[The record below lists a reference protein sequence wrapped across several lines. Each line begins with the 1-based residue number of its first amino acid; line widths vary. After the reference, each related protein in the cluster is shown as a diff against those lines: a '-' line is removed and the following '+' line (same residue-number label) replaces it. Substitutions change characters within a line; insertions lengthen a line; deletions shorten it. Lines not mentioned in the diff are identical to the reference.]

1 MNESQY
7 GNLLKESLGLGE
19 RENISLVGAGGKTT
33 LMYLLGKALS
43 ANGYRVITTTT
54 TKILE
59 PEPDDTPYLS
69 LGESHE
75 TILTKVD
82 HHGHVTVASRRLAS
96 GKLKGIPPQQV
107 DELWKSGRADY
118 LIVEADGAARKPLK
132 APAPYEPVI
141 PVSTGV
147 VITLVGVDGFNAQLS
162 EETVFRSDIFSRLTG
177 LSQGEKITF
186 EAISVLFT
194 HPNGLVRGAPSS
206 ARIVPF
212 VNKVDL
218 NKGLRKARQFARLI
232 LDSRDPRI
240 DRVVLGQVQSDPPI
254 VEVICRKVAKF

>member
-1 MNESQY
+1 MKESQY
-7 GNLLKESLGLGE
+7 GNLLKKSLGLGE

-33 LMYLLGKALS
+33 LMVLLGKALS

-59 PEPDDTPYLS
+59 PEPADTPILS

-75 TILTKVD
+75 TIFRKID
-82 HHGHVTVASRRLAS
+82 HHGHVTVASRKLVN

-107 DELWKSGRADY
+107 DELWKSGKADY
-118 LIVEADGAARKPLK
+118 LIVEADGSAQRPLK

-141 PVSTGV
+141 PISTGI

-162 EETVFRSDIFSRLTG
+162 EKTVFRSDIFSRLTG
-177 LSQGEKITF
+177 VSQGKKITLD
-186 EAISVLFT
+186 AISVLFT
-194 HPNGLVRGAPSS
+194 HPDGLVRRAPSS

-218 NKGLRKARQFARLI
+218 DKGFRKSRQLARLI
-232 LDSRDPRI
+232 LDSGDPRI
-240 DRVVLGQVQSDPPI
+240 DRVVLGQVRSDPPV
-254 VEVICRKVAKF
+254 VEVICRKVTKS